1 MLEMTNEDYRK
12 EITMLIGKVLAAK
25 LEEKNMTQKDIAK
38 MLNSDDIFEVCEM
51 KHSARNRICNIAEYR
66 ISILREKDM

>member
-1 MLEMTNEDYRK
+1 MTNEDYRK
-12 EITMLIGKVLAAK
+12 EITMLI
-25 LEEKNMTQKDIAK
+25 EDIAK

>member
-1 MLEMTNEDYRK
+1 MCDNEMLEMTNEDYRK
-12 EITMLIGKVLAAK
+12 EITMLI
-25 LEEKNMTQKDIAK
+25 EDIAK
-38 MLNSDDIFEVCEM
+38 MINSDDIFEVCEM